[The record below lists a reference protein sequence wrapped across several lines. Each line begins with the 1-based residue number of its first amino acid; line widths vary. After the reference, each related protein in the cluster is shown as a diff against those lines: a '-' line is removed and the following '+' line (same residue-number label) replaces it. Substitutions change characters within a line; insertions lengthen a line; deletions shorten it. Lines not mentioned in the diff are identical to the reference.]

1 MRFAAARRPKGVPVG
16 RPKEVRVGR
25 AQVST
30 PPAARL
36 RAHFRRSANVIGAAA
51 SLASLAG
58 VSFLASTLIPVS
70 SEAALFAVLRL
81 HANLAWP
88 AIGIA
93 TLGNTAGGLTT
104 YLIGRYI
111 GSKKPLTQLERV
123 TRYGS
128 PLLALAWLPFVG
140 DGLCLA
146 AGWIE
151 LNWVAVA
158 LWSAAGRFARY
169 WLVAQGALW

>member
-1 MRFAAARRPKGVPVG
+1 LIADW
-16 RPKEVRVGR
+16 
-25 AQVST
+25 
-30 PPAARL
+30 
-36 RAHFRRSANVIGAAA
+36 A
-51 SLASLAG
+51 SLASLAAA
-58 VSFLASTLIPVS
+58 SFLASTLIPIS
-70 SEAALFAVLRL
+70 SEAALFAVLKL
-81 HANLAWP
+81 HAELAWP
-88 AIGIA
+88 AIGVA

-104 YLIGRYI
+104 YVIGRYF

-140 DGLCLA
+140 DALCLA
-146 AGWIE
+146 AGWTR

>member
-1 MRFAAARRPKGVPVG
+1 MIGAEASIATLFAA
-16 RPKEVRVGR
+16 
-25 AQVST
+25 
-30 PPAARL
+30 
-36 RAHFRRSANVIGAAA
+36 
-51 SLASLAG
+51 
-58 VSFLASTLIPVS
+58 SFLASTLIPIS

-81 HANLAWP
+81 HADLAWL
-88 AIGIA
+88 AVIVA
-93 TLGNTAGGLTT
+93 TLGNTLGGLTT

-123 TRYGS
+123 RRYGS

-146 AGWIE
+146 AGWAK

-169 WLVAQGALW
+169 WVVAQGALW

>member
-1 MRFAAARRPKGVPVG
+1 M
-16 RPKEVRVGR
+16 
-25 AQVST
+25 
-30 PPAARL
+30 
-36 RAHFRRSANVIGAAA
+36 IGDWA
-51 SLASLAG
+51 SLATLFAA
-58 VSFLASTLIPVS
+58 SFLASTLIPVS
-70 SEAALFAVLRL
+70 SEVALFAVLKM
-81 HANLAWP
+81 HADLAWP
-88 AIGIA
+88 AIAVA
-93 TLGNTAGGLTT
+93 TLGNTLGGLTT

-123 TRYGS
+123 RRYGS

-140 DGLCLA
+140 DALCLA
-146 AGWIE
+146 AGWIK

>member
-1 MRFAAARRPKGVPVG
+1 MCFAAARRMHGRCARSRGVID
-16 RPKEVRVGR
+16 
-25 AQVST
+25 AW
-30 PPAARL
+30 
-36 RAHFRRSANVIGAAA
+36 A
-51 SLASLAG
+51 SLASLAAA
-58 VSFLASTLIPVS
+58 SFVASTLIPIS
-70 SEAALFAVLRL
+70 SEAALFAVLKL
-81 HANLAWP
+81 HADLAWP
-88 AIGIA
+88 AIAVA

-111 GSKKPLTQLERV
+111 GSKKPLTQLDRV
-123 TRYGS
+123 KRYGS
-128 PLLALAWLPFVG
+128 PLLALAWLPLVG

-146 AGWIE
+146 AGWIK